1 MLCDAASAMVGIALV
16 YPGWKYINWGG
27 HPRSSASSW
36 SLVPGLGA
44 VYVPWGTVP
53 VLTILLVTFF
63 FLILRMFLM
72 RGEDPF
78 HKVLWVSTAIMPC
91 CCGKKP

>member
-16 YPGWKYINWGG
+16 YPGWKYINWGV
-27 HPRSSASSW
+27 HPRTSASDW

-44 VYVPWGTVP
+44 AYVPWGTVP
-53 VLTILLVTFF
+53 VLTVVVATFF
-63 FLILRMFLM
+63 FLILRTFMM

-78 HKVLWVSTAIMPC
+78 HKVLWVSATMMA
-91 CCGKKP
+91 